1 MRIYYNILHR
11 LVYTLYSNS
20 RSLIFFI
27 SHFQYKFE
35 GKEAKHRLSPGNC
48 WLNSLVTYG
57 NLTCVLRSV
66 QLVNSKDSLEGLML
80 KLKLQYFGHPMQRTD
95 ALERPWCWERLKVGG
110 ERDDRGCGGWMAS
123 STPWTWAWVNSG
135 SWWWTGRPG
144 VLQSMGSQKVGHDW
158 EIELNWWWYNRT
170 TELSIIGFSQSISC
184 EPDPVVECHHI
195 GCKVNVLFFP
205 HHPMWGS
212 IFLLKCHS

>member
-80 KLKLQYFGHPMQRTD
+80 KLKLQYFGHLMQRVD
-95 ALERPWCWERLKVGG
+95 SLEKTLMLGGGGAGG
-110 ERDDRGCGGWMAS
+110 EGDDRRWDGWMAS
-123 STPWTWAWVNSG
+123 PTRWTWVWVNSG

-144 VLQSMGSQKVGHDW
+144 VLRFMGWQRVRHNW
-158 EIELNWWWYNRT
+158 ATELNWRIHM
-170 TELSIIGFSQSISC
+170 L
-184 EPDPVVECHHI
+184 
-195 GCKVNVLFFP
+195 
-205 HHPMWGS
+205 
-212 IFLLKCHS
+212 